1 MLSVQWSNRPAVYGA
16 NGGVYVLW
24 RRNTGSCVYVGHA
37 DNIADRLRLHLTSW
51 SIGFAPPAFAW
62 AEVEADQRAGV
73 QRYLVQLYNP
83 LQGAAWPTAEAL
95 AVNLPIPGPRTPVTR
110 AREGRSALA
119 RSQPEP
125 ERFADAVAKRLDVGW
140 SRAEVETWLLTE
152 EHVHPGVAALVVDQ
166 IDETR

>member
-1 MLSVQWSNRPAVYGA
+1 M
-16 NGGVYVLW
+16 
-24 RRNTGSCVYVGHA
+24 
-37 DNIADRLRLHLTSW
+37 
-51 SIGFAPPAFAW
+51 
-62 AEVEADQRAGV
+62 
-73 QRYLVQLYNP
+73 
-83 LQGAAWPTAEAL
+83 
-95 AVNLPIPGPRTPVTR
+95 
-110 AREGRSALA
+110 A